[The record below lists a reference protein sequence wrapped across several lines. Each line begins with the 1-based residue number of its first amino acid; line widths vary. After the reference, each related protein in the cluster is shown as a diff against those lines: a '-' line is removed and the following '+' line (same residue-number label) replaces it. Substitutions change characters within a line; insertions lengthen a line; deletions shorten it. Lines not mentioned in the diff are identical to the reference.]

1 MNAQDRAQYEEYL
14 EEERQRRKQASEK
27 FDEVYRNPGISR
39 ETLLIACLIA
49 GLMATIAA
57 GFLWAVFFLPFGK

>member
-27 FDEVYRNPGISR
+27 FDEVYGQPGISR

-49 GLMATIAA
+49 GLMATIGGA
-57 GFLWAVFFLPFGK
+57 FIYAVFFLPFGK